1 MTASPRIEFAGGSPP
16 DSWSREELRD
26 AIREVRRYERE
37 IELWGHS
44 KSSSPTALLMAD
56 MLEQLLDETEP
67 EADDKST

>member
-26 AIREVRRYERE
+26 AIREVRE